1 MVLVKSKNNILN
13 NKRSGMAL
21 IGIVLIMFLVFSILT
36 VAAFNFAIQTL
47 RIEKWHVEYVEY
59 QEQLRQR
66 VL

>member
-1 MVLVKSKNNILN
+1 MINKTILLY
-13 NKRSGMAL
+13 KRSGMAL